1 MSGTA
6 REGVAVLKPGALVR
20 PDAALAVDSD
30 AFPYV
35 SRSGLKLAAALDAFG
50 FSPEGT
56 MALDLGASTGGFTDV
71 LLEHGAVKV
80 YAVDVG
86 RDQLDK
92 TLRGNP
98 RVVALEATDAR
109 RLDAS
114 VIPQPV
120 QAIVADVSFISVTL
134 VLPAAFR
141 LAATGAWLVALVKPQ
156 FEAGREA
163 VGKGG
168 IVRDPAKRKEAVAKV
183 LDFIEKAGWT
193 VIGEVPSP
201 IKGGRGNEEIL
212 IGARN
217 GA

>member
-1 MSGTA
+1 
-6 REGVAVLKPGALVR
+6 
-20 PDAALAVDSD
+20 
-30 AFPYV
+30 
-35 SRSGLKLAAALDAFG
+35 
-50 FSPEGT
+50 

-193 VIGEVPSP
+193 VVGEVPSP
-201 IKGGRGNEEIL
+201 IKGCRGNEEIL